1 MIDVQLAVA
10 IVFLALTAWRESSG
24 EPSLAK
30 AAVICSILNRVD
42 RPKWWGRSV
51 LSVVVKKWQY
61 SAMTA
66 PGDPN
71 LVRWPA
77 DNDPSW
83 KECLALAQQAIE
95 GHLPNPVPGADS
107 YYDVSIEAPDWTA
120 GARFVRQIARIRF
133 YDVDHDYEA
142 AAGAVTGVPA

>member
-1 MIDVQLAVA
+1 MDLQLAVS
-10 IVFLALTAWRESSG
+10 IVFLALTAWREASG
-24 EPSLAK
+24 EPALAR

-77 DNDPSW
+77 DDDPTWRES
-83 KECLALAQQAIE
+83 LALAEQAIE

-107 YYDVSIEAPDWTA
+107 YFDVSIAAPAWTRS
-120 GARFVRQIARIRF
+120 ARFVRQIARLKF
-133 YDVDHDYEA
+133 YDVDRDFEV
-142 AAGAVTGVPA
+142 VT